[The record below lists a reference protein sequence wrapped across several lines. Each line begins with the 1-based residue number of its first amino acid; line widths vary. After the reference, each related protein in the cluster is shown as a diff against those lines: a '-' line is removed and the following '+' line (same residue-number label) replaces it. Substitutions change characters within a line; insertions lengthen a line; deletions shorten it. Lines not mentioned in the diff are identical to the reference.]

1 MTRGSVERHGS
12 GAVNKDRH
20 QSAAEYKSMT
30 ADDQL
35 LFVTN
40 RTSSRLNA
48 ITETADAE
56 TEHR

>member
-1 MTRGSVERHGS
+1 
-12 GAVNKDRH
+12 
-20 QSAAEYKSMT
+20 MT

>member
-1 MTRGSVERHGS
+1 MERHGS